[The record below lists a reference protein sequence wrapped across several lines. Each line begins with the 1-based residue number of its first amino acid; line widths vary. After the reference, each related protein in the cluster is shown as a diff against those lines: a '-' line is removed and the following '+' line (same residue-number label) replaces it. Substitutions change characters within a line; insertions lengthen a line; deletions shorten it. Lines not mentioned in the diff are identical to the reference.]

1 MIFPTIH
8 LNGTSKQSLLDQTL
22 DAGRAVQAAIKALE
36 NASPNGR
43 DYYPQGADAIK
54 LAIDE
59 HAARVNKLKEVFD
72 DLTTLAIRIS
82 DS

>member
-8 LNGTSKQSLLDQTL
+8 LNGTSKQALLDQVL
-22 DAGRAVQAAIKALE
+22 DAAHAVQDAIKALE
-36 NASPNGR
+36 NATPNGR

-54 LAIDE
+54 LAIAE
-59 HAARVNKLKEVFD
+59 HTARVTKLKEVFGE
-72 DLTTLAIRIS
+72 LAKLAIHIS